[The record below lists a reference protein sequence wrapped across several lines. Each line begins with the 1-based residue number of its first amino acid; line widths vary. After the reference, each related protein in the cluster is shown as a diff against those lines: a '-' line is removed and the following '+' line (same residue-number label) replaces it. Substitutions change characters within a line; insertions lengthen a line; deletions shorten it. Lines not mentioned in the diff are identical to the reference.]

1 MDNVEGDRSS
11 QEAELH
17 VAQVTPGSVMRSS
30 AVSRPAVG
38 AGVLAMVVSFVGSWI
53 PLFWYDEMVT
63 LSAARRSPD
72 ELLRLVGN
80 VDAVHG
86 LYYALM
92 SGWLRLVPDTTL
104 WVRLPGVLAIGV
116 AGAGVFVLT
125 WMVSTPSTAWI
136 AAVVFAVLPA
146 TVQTAVEA
154 RPYAFTMA
162 AAVWSTVALVSLIRA
177 LLDDRRWWPYAV
189 GYVALIVLAVL
200 FASLSLLILGAHAVT
215 VLLAARTRRVVGVF
229 ALCAVTATALV
240 SPLVLEVSR
249 QSGQVDWISR
259 FHYSPVLRMNDVA
272 FPYAPQL
279 TLLVL
284 VVLAWGLVRMVRRRG
299 GGAEDVDMSE
309 SATSRPDR
317 LPPSL
322 PAVAGPW
329 LVVPPILLA
338 LYSLLVTPAFVTRYL
353 TFSAPAVAL
362 LLAAA
367 FAWLGAHRRLF
378 AVPAAAVWTAV
389 FVVLAIPSVVFLH
402 STFAKPFGSD
412 YRTVSAYLASHVHR
426 DDCVVYGYLE
436 HPEYNSRFVS
446 QGYPQGFDTGRDL
459 LVDRSVP
466 SAVERG
472 QLWEKDVPV
481 DTVGARAAGC
491 PRVWVLTDDADASA
505 PVASL
510 RQSGFREQPPA
521 TAKELRVIEFL
532 PPPGEISPGAR

>member
-1 MDNVEGDRSS
+1 M
-11 QEAELH
+11 
-17 VAQVTPGSVMRSS
+17 
-30 AVSRPAVG
+30 SRPAVG
-38 AGVLAMVVSFVGSWI
+38 AGALAMVVSFVGSWI
-53 PLFWYDEMVT
+53 PLFWYDEMAT

-92 SGWLRLVPDTTL
+92 SGWLQLVPDTTL
-104 WVRLPGVLAIGV
+104 WVRLPGVVAIGV

-125 WMVSTPSTAWI
+125 RMIASPTTAWI

-177 LLDDRRWWPYAV
+177 LLDGQRWWPYAV
-189 GYVALIVLAVL
+189 SYVALIVLTVM

-215 VLLAARTRRVVGVF
+215 VLWAARTRRAVGVY
-229 ALCAVTATALV
+229 ALCAVTAIALV
-240 SPLVLEVSR
+240 SPLVLEVSS

-279 TLLVL
+279 TLLTL
-284 VVLAWGLVRMVRRRG
+284 VVLVWALVRVTRRRRS
-299 GGAEDVDMSE
+299 GAEGDE
-309 SATSRPDR
+309 LSATASTTETSLPDR
-317 LPPSL
+317 MAPSL
-322 PAVAGPW
+322 TAVAGPW
-329 LVVPPILLA
+329 LVVPPVLLA
-338 LYSLLVTPAFVTRYL
+338 LYSLVVTPAFVTRYL
-353 TFSAPAVAL
+353 TFSAPAVAI
-362 LLAAA
+362 LLAGA
-367 FAWLGAHRRLF
+367 FAWLGARRRLF
-378 AVPAAAVWTAV
+378 SIPAAAAWTAV

-412 YRTVSAYLASHVHR
+412 YRTVSAYLGSHVDR

-436 HPEYNSRFVS
+436 HPEYNARFVS
-446 QGYPQGFDTGRDL
+446 QGYPQGFSSGRDL

-481 DTVGARAAGC
+481 ETVGARAAGC
-491 PRVWVLTDDADASA
+491 PRVWVLTDDADANT
-505 PVASL
+505 PVTSL
-510 RQSGFREQPPA
+510 RQAGFRDQPPM

-532 PPPGEISPGAR
+532 PPPGESSPGAR

>member
-53 PLFWYDEMVT
+53 PLFWYDEMAT

-353 TFSAPAVAL
+353 TSRHRLSRSCWPLHSRGWVHIADCSPSRPPRCGPPCSSSWPSRAWCSCIRPSPSHSARTTGRCRPIWHPTCTAMTASCTDISNTRSTTPASSPRGTPRDSTPAGTSWSIGPCRPRSSADSCGRRMCPSTRSAPARPGVR
-362 LLAAA
+362 
-367 FAWLGAHRRLF
+367 GCGCSPTTRTRPRRSR
-378 AVPAAAVWTAV
+378 VCDSPA
-389 FVVLAIPSVVFLH
+389 S
-402 STFAKPFGSD
+402 G
-412 YRTVSAYLASHVHR
+412 
-426 DDCVVYGYLE
+426 
-436 HPEYNSRFVS
+436 NSR
-446 QGYPQGFDTGRDL
+446 R
-459 LVDRSVP
+459 
-466 SAVERG
+466 
-472 QLWEKDVPV
+472 
-481 DTVGARAAGC
+481 
-491 PRVWVLTDDADASA
+491 
-505 PVASL
+505 
-510 RQSGFREQPPA
+510 QPP
-521 TAKELRVIEFL
+521 KNC
-532 PPPGEISPGAR
+532 G